1 MDPEYAAEHVTIWN
15 RIECRKIAGNAAP
28 LRRNLEKYLSK
39 HPECEVYRGQEKIL
53 EQSGIT
59 KQNEHVPIWHK
70 LDRRKVTGNAA
81 PLRKN
86 VELYLGKHP
95 NCEVYTGQD
104 KMQPMMKVPVAQ
116 APSMSNASN
125 NLGMPMM
132 MPQQLPISQRYPKVP
147 VDVMQQ
153 TRPPLHPRGMPEP
166 SAGTPHHQVQ
176 GHPSSSNR
184 LIPQNALSAD
194 RRIDMEDQFMAD
206 YQPPKSES
214 KPIPGMEGATTAMVN
229 ASSGSWRALKNSV
242 EMSPSF
248 QDGLGMSRD
257 DLIMGMTPS
266 YESPSFIGKYLSHA
280 YDGKS
285 FGVDED
291 PEGMGF
297 SPSVFIRETPPTD
310 PKMMSYAQ
318 DRMR

>member
-15 RIECRKIAGNAAP
+15 RIEFRKIAGNAAP
-28 LRRNLEKYLSK
+28 LRRNLDKYLSK

-53 EQSGIT
+53 EQSGVT

-86 VELYLGKHP
+86 VELYLSKHP

-116 APSMSNASN
+116 APPMSNASN
-125 NLGMPMM
+125 TIGTPMM

-147 VDVMQQ
+147 VDVVQQ
-153 TRPPLHPRGMPEP
+153 TRPPLHPRMLEP
-166 SAGTPHHQVQ
+166 PTGSPHHQVR
-176 GHPSSSNR
+176 GHPGSGNR
-184 LIPQNALSAD
+184 LIPQNVLSAD
-194 RRIDMEDQFMAD
+194 RKFEMEDQCMED

-214 KPIPGMEGATTAMVN
+214 KPIPGMEGASAAMLN

-242 EMSPSF
+242 GMSPSF

-257 DLIMGMTPS
+257 DMIMGMTPS
-266 YESPSFIGKYLSHA
+266 YESPSFIAKYLGHP
-280 YDGKS
+280 YDTKS

-291 PEGMGF
+291 SEGMGF
-297 SPSVFIRETPPTD
+297 SPSVFIRETPPTE
-310 PKMMSYAQ
+310 PNMMPYTQ